1 MTSLKY
7 AVLMETS
14 SVDFESWYYFVK
26 YNGNEEELKNI
37 STQFSKIETPTV
49 YDDINIFDID
59 VVNLVNEQ
67 TASDIIMLEL
77 NSVSYHRKFD
87 GVLKNVDFDFEEDD
101 NDMHRLYKIFDVLGN
116 GNIDEYISDE
126 DIPDNHQLSDDD
138 NSSTEDLDIDTDK
151 LPECFNGLNMKKYR

>member
-14 SVDFESWYYFVK
+14 GGDCESWYYFIK
-26 YNGNEEELKNI
+26 YNGNEEALKNI
-37 STQFSKIETPTV
+37 NTQFSKIETPRV
-49 YDDINIFDID
+49 YDDVNIFDID
-59 VVNLVNEQ
+59 LVNLVNEE

-87 GVLKNVDFDFEEDD
+87 GVLKHVDFDFKEDD
-101 NDMHRLYKIFDVLGN
+101 NDMYRLYKIFDVLGN

-126 DIPDNHQLSDDD
+126 DIPPNHLLSDDD
-138 NSSTEDLDIDTDK
+138 TSSTEDLYIDTGK
-151 LPECFNGLNMKKYR
+151 LPECFKGLNMKKYR